1 MGEKHKDFVSSSG
14 SGGSVRAIGKHP
26 IPAPQ
31 SVRAESAQKDI
42 IRVRANP
49 LVADLIPEFL
59 LNRRE
64 DVTAMLRALDTGDFE
79 IVSRLGHGMKGAGG
93 SWGFQAIT
101 DIGAALELTAND
113 ADINTSRKWIGE
125 LSSYLDRVLV
135 VYDEL
140 DAVFNADS

>member
-1 MGEKHKDFVSSSG
+1 MGERHKDSVSSSDF
-14 SGGSVRAIGKHP
+14 GGSVRAIGKHP

-59 LNRRE
+59 LNRRQ
-64 DVTAMLRALDTGDFE
+64 DVEVMLGALDTGDFE
-79 IVSRLGHGMKGAGG
+79 IVARLGHGMKGAGG

-101 DIGAALELTAND
+101 DMGGALELAAHS
-113 ADINTSRKWIGE
+113 ADTDMSRKCVGE
-125 LSSYLDRVLV
+125 LSRYLDRVEI
-135 VYDEL
+135 VYD
-140 DAVFNADS
+140 